1 MRRVCVPLYDVRR
14 YVCSMTHACTYLSMT
29 YACTSAHAHTRTRTC
44 VCVCMYMHMHM
55 YVYMHVQRLCLEHS
69 RSTVVVMGG
78 ASSFLHSKVSSTCVC
93 SHICVYSIYA
103 YQICYVQSVR
113 TCIYSRSAMCAV
125 CAHTHIRSAMC
136 GVCAH
141 TYISD
146 LLCAECA
153 HIHMRICMCACTMYR
168 SVHMY
173 M

>member
-1 MRRVCVPLYDVRR
+1 MCVRHRANRHSSCMRRVCVPLYDVRR

-103 YQICYVQSVR
+103 YQICYVRSV
-113 TCIYSRSAMCAV
+113 
-125 CAHTHIRSAMC
+125 
-136 GVCAH
+136 H
-141 TYISD
+141 TYI
-146 LLCAECA
+146 
-153 HIHMRICMCACTMYR
+153 
-168 SVHMY
+168 
-173 M
+173 